1 LEFPDL
7 PGEVVDAAIDA
18 EIKYKI
24 PAQTV
29 VTQPD
34 AWKAL
39 MDMQKYLGNIKGT
52 ISFDQVIDNSF
63 ADKAVKLAG

>member
-1 LEFPDL
+1 M
-7 PGEVVDAAIDA
+7 DAAIDA
-18 EIKYKI
+18 EITYKI

-29 VTQPD
+29 VTQRD

-52 ISFDQVIDNSF
+52 ISFDDVIDNSF